1 MSRIGQE
8 IGVNIKYYLEKNIT
22 PLNAINR
29 IEINPERYLKIIDG
43 SSCIR
48 DEIRK
53 NILGIKTL
61 DVRERDKAP
70 YIPTSVLIP
79 LEEQQLQKIVP
90 YF

>member
-1 MSRIGQE
+1 
-8 IGVNIKYYLEKNIT
+8 VLIKYYLEKNIT

-29 IEINPERYLKIIDG
+29 IEINAERYLKIIDG

-61 DVRERDKAP
+61 DVRDREKAAYMP
-70 YIPTSVLIP
+70 SSVLIP
-79 LEEQQLQKIVP
+79 LDEKQLQKIVP